1 MIVVLVN
8 SCREVGFERKD
19 FLRPPS
25 GSREKEKKGY
35 RQDGDRQ
42 LRRCHKKLTINE
54 AGGVDEVYHGLL
66 VPSSKDTRDTNNS
79 LHILAPVAGIF
90 L

>member
-19 FLRPPS
+19 LLRPPS
-25 GSREKEKKGY
+25 GSRKKEKKGY

-42 LRRCHKKLTINE
+42 LRRCHNKLTIMRRVE
-54 AGGVDEVYHGLL
+54 TMESTMA
-66 VPSSKDTRDTNNS
+66 
-79 LHILAPVAGIF
+79 F
-90 L
+90 